1 MLLHSRTQSVVSKRK
16 LSRLLIIAFCGAAAI
31 TSSAY
36 SLTKRHATTHK
47 STAVAVIQHDKLA
60 KGAKTVVVF
69 RRDAT
74 PQTVIL
80 VDPKAPP
87 PDLAGALSAVNRFRD
102 KLRDSLPQKD
112 LMLVPKPFPA
122 RHLSLGAERRMQK
135 YLTAL
140 ADNRNMKRIRGFG
153 EHRVITVVLSSRRK
167 EQ

>member
-87 PDLAGALSAVNRFRD
+87 PTWPERLARSTAFVTSSEIPFR
-102 KLRDSLPQKD
+102 
-112 LMLVPKPFPA
+112 
-122 RHLSLGAERRMQK
+122 RR
-135 YLTAL
+135 
-140 ADNRNMKRIRGFG
+140 I
-153 EHRVITVVLSSRRK
+153 
-167 EQ
+167 